1 MSIYPIKAIVW
12 DLDGTLI
19 HFKIDFIKARKEAIK
34 IFLDNGVPENLLSL
48 KSKTLDNAK
57 IARNFFELTGTSES
71 KINEIMQ
78 DANSAIAKVEY
89 EAAINPTMVKGI
101 DKVLEFAKNH
111 NLKQA
116 IFTYNTQENARI
128 SLANINL
135 LHYFELIVGRDNI
148 KNPKPHPDHLKLICG
163 KFSVKTQEIVVIGD
177 MGRDIEAALNVGAHS
192 ILVYTKLSEFFKSNA
207 YKKADIII
215 KPNDIPFKLTEAL
228 EKLLEINKK
237 NYK

>member
-19 HFKIDFIKARKEAIK
+19 HFKIDFIKARKEAIN
-34 IFLDNGVPENLLSL
+34 IFLKNGVPEDLLSL

-57 IARNFFELTGTSES
+57 IARNFFESMGTSEG

-89 EAAINPTMVKGI
+89 EAAINPTMVKDI

-116 IFTYNTQENARI
+116 IFTYNTQENARV
-128 SLANINL
+128 SLAKINL
-135 LHYFELIVGRDNI
+135 LHYFELIIGRDNI
-148 KNPKPHPDHLKLICG
+148 KNPKPHPDHLKLICS
-163 KFSVKTQEIVVIGD
+163 KLLVKTQEIVVIGD

-192 ILVYTKLSEFFKSNA
+192 ILIYTKLSEFFKSNA

-215 KPNDIPFKLTEAL
+215 KPNEIPLKLTKAL

>member
-34 IFLDNGVPENLLSL
+34 IFQKNGVPKNLLSL
-48 KSKTLDNAK
+48 KTKTLDNAK
-57 IARNFFELTGTSES
+57 IARKYFESMGISES
-71 KINEIMQ
+71 KINEIMH

-111 NLKQA
+111 NLKQG
-116 IFTYNTQENARI
+116 IFTYNTRENAKI

-135 LHYFELIVGRDNI
+135 LHYFEIIVGRDNI
-148 KNPKPHPDHLKLICG
+148 KNPKPHPDHLKLICE
-163 KFSVKTQEIVVIGD
+163 KFSVNTQEIVVIGD

-192 ILVYTKLSEFFKSNA
+192 ILIYTTLSEYFKSNA
-207 YKKADIII
+207 YKKADLII
-215 KPNDIPFKLTEAL
+215 KPKEIPLKLIKAL
-228 EKLLEINKK
+228 KKLLEINKK

>member
-34 IFLDNGVPENLLSL
+34 IFQKNRVPENILSL
-48 KSKTLDNAK
+48 KSKSLDNAK
-57 IARNFFELTGTSES
+57 IARNYFESMGISES

-89 EAAINPTMVKGI
+89 EAAINPSMVKGI
-101 DKVLEFAKNH
+101 DKVLEFVKNH
-111 NLKQA
+111 DLKQA
-116 IFTYNTQENARI
+116 IFTHNTQENAQI

-135 LHYFELIVGRDNI
+135 LHYFELIVGRDNV
-148 KNPKPHPDHLKLICG
+148 KNPKPHPDHLKLICD
-163 KFSVKTQEIVVIGD
+163 KFLVKTQEIVVIGD

-192 ILVYTKLSEFFKSNA
+192 ILIYTKLSKYFKSNA

-215 KPNDIPFKLTEAL
+215 KPKEIPLKLIEVL
-228 EKLLEINKK
+228 KKLLEINKK

>member
-1 MSIYPIKAIVW
+1 MTSRLRMTTDGGYGVDISPDGKLLVTSGPDSTAIVW

-19 HFKIDFIKARKEAIK
+19 HFKIDFIKARKESIK

-48 KSKTLDNAK
+48 KSKILDNAK
-57 IARNFFELTGTSES
+57 IARNFFELMGISES

-78 DANSAIAKVEY
+78 EANSAIAKVEY

-116 IFTYNTQENARI
+116 IFTYNTKENAKI

-135 LHYFELIVGRDNI
+135 LHYFEVIVGRDNI
-148 KNPKPHPDHLKLICG
+148 MSSGFLVELSTPIPSGFSPKTT
-163 KFSVKTQEIVVIGD
+163 S
-177 MGRDIEAALNVGAHS
+177 
-192 ILVYTKLSEFFKSNA
+192 LSSG
-207 YKKADIII
+207 ISSLSTI
-215 KPNDIPFKLTEAL
+215 TMSGV
-228 EKLLEINKK
+228 
-237 NYK
+237 